1 MPGTLQSST
10 AHGTRAKRS
19 TSSSKPTRTRSV
31 IGNLCP
37 FGCPCINYLYKEAR
51 AREKARKLFSLSR
64 LFAFWP
70 LPCADF

>member
-1 MPGTLQSST
+1 MRLKLNST

-31 IGNLCP
+31 IGNLCL

-51 AREKARKLFSLSR
+51 AKKLANYFL
-64 LFAFWP
+64 
-70 LPCADF
+70 